1 VTELGQVYGVAPL
14 ALGQAERITGWY
26 QRGLLTKEIVGL
38 IPVREAGLLKAVVPE
53 SRRIL
58 MDAWARRRSHALA
71 LHNASIVIQRI

>member
-1 VTELGQVYGVAPL
+1 
-14 ALGQAERITGWY
+14 
-26 QRGLLTKEIVGL
+26 LTKEIVGL